1 MSRSKREIPHYYL
14 CESIPMREAQ
24 AWLACENQAR
34 PVTERMLI
42 GVLQLKA
49 VALSLKK
56 FADLNGFYRANAFQP
71 AEGIHI
77 GVAISLRQGGLIAPA
92 IHDVDK
98 KSLPELMRDM
108 SDLVKRARAGS
119 LRSSELSD
127 ATVTLTNLGDQGSE
141 AVYGVIYPPQVALV
155 AFGRLVERPW
165 AEAGEVRF
173 ATGFAIGG
181 VAPVG
186 LARKLPCVLDRS
198 LKRFETVFAAAGH
211 PNCIFPTTVDW
222 LKAMTGAIV
231 SYNISAEE
239 TAPTA
244 GKKK

>member
-1 MSRSKREIPHYYL
+1 MNDLLEHQGVNRLRAGLPAAPHPTDVL
-14 CESIPMREAQ
+14 TLKETAAAAKDAARAVGCE
-24 AWLACENQAR
+24 L
-34 PVTERMLI
+34 
-42 GVLQLKA
+42 G
-49 VALSLKK
+49 
-56 FADLNGFYRANAFQP
+56 
-71 AEGIHI
+71 
-77 GVAISLRQGGLIAPA
+77 AI
-92 IHDVDK
+92 V
-98 KSLPELMRDM
+98 KSLVF
-108 SDLVKRARAGS
+108 LVENRFV
-119 LRSSELSD
+119 L
-127 ATVTLTNLGDQGSE
+127 V
-141 AVYGVIYPPQVALV
+141 LV
-155 AFGRLVERPW
+155 AGDRVCLADNLPRALDLKGPVRM

-239 TAPTA
+239 TAPA
-244 GKKK
+244 AAKKK

>member
-1 MSRSKREIPHYYL
+1 MNDLLEHEGVKRVRAALAAAKHPTDVLTLKETAATAKDAARAVG
-14 CESIPMREAQ
+14 CE
-24 AWLACENQAR
+24 L
-34 PVTERMLI
+34 
-42 GVLQLKA
+42 G
-49 VALSLKK
+49 
-56 FADLNGFYRANAFQP
+56 
-71 AEGIHI
+71 
-77 GVAISLRQGGLIAPA
+77 AI
-92 IHDVDK
+92 V
-98 KSLPELMRDM
+98 KSLVF
-108 SDLVKRARAGS
+108 LVENRFV
-119 LRSSELSD
+119 L
-127 ATVTLTNLGDQGSE
+127 V
-141 AVYGVIYPPQVALV
+141 LV
-155 AFGRLVERPW
+155 AGDRVCLPDNLPRALDLKGPARK

-239 TAPTA
+239 TAPA
-244 GKKK
+244 AAKKK

>member
-1 MSRSKREIPHYYL
+1 MNDLLEHEGVKRVRAALAAAQHPTDVLTLKETAATAKDAARAVG
-14 CESIPMREAQ
+14 CE
-24 AWLACENQAR
+24 L
-34 PVTERMLI
+34 
-42 GVLQLKA
+42 G
-49 VALSLKK
+49 
-56 FADLNGFYRANAFQP
+56 
-71 AEGIHI
+71 
-77 GVAISLRQGGLIAPA
+77 AI
-92 IHDVDK
+92 V
-98 KSLPELMRDM
+98 KSLVF
-108 SDLVKRARAGS
+108 LVENRFV
-119 LRSSELSD
+119 L
-127 ATVTLTNLGDQGSE
+127 V
-141 AVYGVIYPPQVALV
+141 LV
-155 AFGRLVERPW
+155 AGDRVCLPDNLPRALDLEGPARK

-244 GKKK
+244 AKKK